1 MNLLFDFLTAHGRY
15 GAGEYQRR
23 VFMTLVNYL
32 RKNHMDDVHLFALYD
47 STKEIS
53 YEDLR
58 EEILT
63 TVIPI
68 MYCDLHKQNLLEII
82 TENKIDRLFIACGQR
97 IGEYPE
103 VADVRC
109 DVVCVTHDMLYE
121 EWYQNHLYE
130 YWQLLLPSMQMGKVE
145 KWKWMVYFRK
155 NGPASRL
162 ARYILRMHR
171 ERILE
176 RPITY
181 MRNVSTMLMENPQ
194 AKCIMVSEYSKNSM
208 IYNYHISP
216 EKIDVLYSPE
226 RIEIPIEP
234 ISNKLLKDIINSGV
248 KYYLMVSCNRNSKN
262 PIKAF
267 KAFQHFAEMDT
278 DAHFVMIGMPSHFGI
293 CSGRIHAVDFL
304 SDSDLMWAM
313 KECYALVYPSF
324 FEGFGYPP
332 LEAMKYGKPVICSNT
347 TSLPEIFEDAPIYC
361 SPLYESSI
369 FMALTYLTDNN
380 YKEYSE
386 RSIKQYDK
394 IRKKQEKDLQKLIDL
409 LIAPLS

>member
-23 VFMTLVNYL
+23 VFMTLINYIH
-32 RKNHMDDVHLFALYD
+32 KNRIDDIHLFALYD

-58 EEILT
+58 EESLT
-63 TVIPI
+63 KVIPI
-68 MYCDLHKQNLLEII
+68 KYCDLYKQNLLEII
-82 TENKIDRLFIACGQR
+82 AENRIDRLFIACGQR

-121 EWYQNHLYE
+121 EWYYNHLYE
-130 YWQLLLPSMQMGKVE
+130 YWQLLLPSLQMGAAD

-155 NGPASRL
+155 NGAASRL

-176 RPITY
+176 RPMTY
-181 MRNVSTMLMENPQ
+181 MKNVSDMLVKNPK

-208 IYNYHISP
+208 IYNYRISP
-216 EKIDVLYSPE
+216 EKINVLYSPE
-226 RIEIPIEP
+226 RLETPVEP
-234 ISNKLLKDIINSGV
+234 INNKLLKDLVESGV
-248 KYYLMVSCNRNSKN
+248 KYYLMVSCDRYSKN

-267 KAFQHFAEMDT
+267 NAFQHFVEMDA
-278 DAHFVMIGMPSHFGI
+278 DAHFVMIGMPSHFGN
-293 CSGRIHAVDFL
+293 CSGRIHALDFL
-304 SDSDLMWAM
+304 SDSDLVWAM
-313 KECYALVYPSF
+313 KKCYALVYPSF

-332 LEAMKYGKPVICSNT
+332 LEAMKYGKPVICSNM
-347 TSLPEIFEDAPIYC
+347 TSIPEILEEAPIYC
-361 SPLYESSI
+361 SPL
-369 FMALTYLTDNN
+369 
-380 YKEYSE
+380 
-386 RSIKQYDK
+386 
-394 IRKKQEKDLQKLIDL
+394 
-409 LIAPLS
+409 